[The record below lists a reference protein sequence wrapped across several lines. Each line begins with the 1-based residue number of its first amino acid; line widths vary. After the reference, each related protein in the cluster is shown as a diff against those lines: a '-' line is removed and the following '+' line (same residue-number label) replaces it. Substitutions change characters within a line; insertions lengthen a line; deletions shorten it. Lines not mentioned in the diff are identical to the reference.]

1 MNKFLTKIFPAV
13 LAALCLLALPATAQN
28 LGQIKQSAR
37 TAAAGISVSSAN
49 GVTTVTYKNKQVWS
63 GKTTGRV
70 AGLSKVVNGTE
81 YAAAFVG
88 DKVIW
93 ESAPGAAKKVK

>member
-1 MNKFLTKIFPAV
+1 MRKSFTNIFAAV
-13 LAALCLLALPATAQN
+13 LATVCLAVLPATAQN

-37 TAAAGISVSSAN
+37 TAAAGISVSTAK
-49 GVTTVTYKNKQVWS
+49 GITTVTYKNKQVWS
-63 GKTTGRV
+63 GKTTARV
-70 AGLSKVVNGTE
+70 TGLSKVVNGTE
-81 YAAAFVG
+81 YAAAFAG